1 LFKLNLSLSSRER
14 KFIVKLKED
23 ELCSAFAET
32 AKTSEI
38 FTRWMPSRTKFA
50 GYASAARLLHEE
62 QLSIRPR
69 KFWWRHW
76 WCHIP
81 ELAKDRETDIFMVFE
96 IAGGEQRFALHIENK
111 MDNGRFAP
119 GQAEAY
125 RPRAVH
131 MANKPEYLG
140 YQDYQTILLAP
151 VSFMRKY
158 PDSCT
163 YFDACISYEDV
174 ASFVPQFSALEARRP
189 ESASVSCA

>member
-1 LFKLNLSLSSRER
+1 MKLT
-14 KFIVKLKED
+14 ED
-23 ELCSAFAET
+23 ELCSAFAEA
-32 AKTSEI
+32 AKNSET
-38 FTRWMPSRTKFA
+38 FTRWILLRTKFA
-50 GYASAARLLHEE
+50 GYASAVRLLHEE

-125 RPRAVH
+125 RPRAAH

-140 YQDYQTILLAP
+140 YQDHQTILLAP
-151 VSFMRKY
+151 VSFMWKH
-158 PDSCT
+158 PGSCT
-163 YFDACISYEDV
+163 HFDACLSYEDV
-174 ASFVPQFSALEARRP
+174 ASFVPQFRALQARRS
-189 ESASVSCA
+189 EGTGLSSACS

>member
-1 LFKLNLSLSSRER
+1 
-14 KFIVKLKED
+14 VKLTED
-23 ELCSAFAET
+23 ELCLAFAEA
-32 AKTSEI
+32 AKNSEA
-38 FTRWMPSRTKFA
+38 FPRWMLSRTKFA

-96 IAGGEQRFALHIENK
+96 IAGSEQRFALHIENK

-140 YQDYQTILLAP
+140 YQDYQVVLLAP
-151 VSFMRKY
+151 VSFMRNY
-158 PDSCT
+158 PGSCT
-163 YFDACISYEDV
+163 HFDACFSYEDV
-174 ASFVPQFSALEARRP
+174 AIFIPQFGALETRHSQ
-189 ESASVSCA
+189 SAGLSDA